1 MLSYLGSGLMRG
13 IPPTLLED
21 YPRLSA
27 FRQRVASLEP
37 LAAYLDAQDAE
48 VYGPFKA

>member
-1 MLSYLGSGLMRG
+1 V
-13 IPPTLLED
+13 PTTLLED

-37 LAAYLDAQDAE
+37 LVPYLDAQTAPI
-48 VYGPFKA
+48 YGAFK